1 MDKVTSKATSRVYAR
16 KRISRKI
23 FGHDKNA
30 QKVYQNE
37 IKALHKIEKQEH
49 LIRVVGS
56 YTDSKYFAMILEPV
70 AEMSLKDS
78 LAKGGAPDQER
89 RRQLQ
94 TYFGCLAHTIR
105 YLHGIEMLHK
115 DIKPENVLLK
125 SGRLILTDFG
135 TAFDWSKT
143 GQSMTRSNAS
153 DGRTPRYQSPEV
165 ASAGEFHRS
174 SDIWSLGVV
183 FLEIVTV
190 LRGKSLKEMNSYMES
205 QGTKKTAIHEN
216 LEIALSWFEPLR
228 ANQFGSI
235 LDNEPLAWIKKMLN
249 RTFSTR
255 PTAVELFDEISDFE
269 DGQYCGG
276 CCLDQ
281 PDSDEASESDG
292 GFLSSISE
300 ADELD
305 EQTQVPIQQPAQDPY
320 YLASQ
325 SNGSNVFRQ
334 DHPVAGAF
342 PLPYEIIPEPVETSG
357 LQIRA
362 DDSSAF
368 RGQSVSPQGTAPVEV
383 TNPERPS
390 KKHHKEPSKK
400 LAMISS
406 TYKKSDVMV
415 AGKTFSERDTFI
427 RWLAGLPEKFRV
439 PPHIPAH
446 AVKKKSRPS
455 VGSQRIGHFLS
466 TLPEE
471 PRDFRDALDDTS
483 GKQISPSV
491 SPNTRRS
498 WTFPENLSH
507 EPLEMR
513 DKKLS
518 KSNSHEDL
526 ASIPL
531 GLDEEED
538 LNPSAD
544 IPLSK
549 LVHSAS
555 DSNLAM
561 AGNLTLNEFQKT
573 VKDLKAFAANMP
585 NQQQQQSP
593 PPSYDETMLVVPDQG
608 TWSSREQGKLPALTT
623 IIDAGSVIDDVAG
636 PGIEHLARAAKKQ
649 ESEQLSS
656 SAVNEPSSK
665 LNLGAWID
673 KAPKA
678 RRKRF
683 GPASEVRA
691 KILDTKS
698 TQAPTTI
705 MSVGAREKLSHG
717 RPLLKW
723 NDKYYGY
730 LPAYIQAGKVAT
742 VREFLHSG
750 CNPGTVAKPR
760 WAPIVKAIKGR
771 STKHTKCLTALV
783 TYGVDTNASQKVSG
797 RTPLH
802 YAIDNEP
809 WPGYSTVIYI
819 LLTAGANP
827 NTASRAGDKPLL
839 MLLGGSG
846 RLPQEKR
853 DALLLLL
860 APNVDIDLNVTF
872 SGTQDNALHLAIR
885 LKDPFVVDAVLERK
899 KAKTYSSYR
908 LLDQANGSGFTP
920 LLLAFSIFNFSDDEA
935 EELQIIKLLLEY
947 GANPNEQDKGKRETP
962 LHRVVRDIKNAIVLE
977 LLCRHSA
984 NPKVRNE
991 AGKRPL
997 DLIPKSRGETHS
1009 DDWFLFA
1016 DRRMRN
1022 TLKADDFRP
1031 PELIEYLDEE
1041 ATERAGPAAKPSTK
1055 RRA

>member
-1 MDKVTSKATSRVYAR
+1 MDKVTSKATIRVYAR

-70 AEMSLKDS
+70 AEMSLKDFLS
-78 LAKGGAPDQER
+78 KGGAPDEEA

-115 DIKPENVLLK
+115 DIKPEDVLLK
-125 SGRLILTDFG
+125 CGRLILTDFG

-143 GQSMTRSNAS
+143 GQSMTRSNAN

-183 FLEIVTV
+183 FLEMATV
-190 LRGKSLKEMNSYMES
+190 LRGKSLKELNSYLES

-228 ANQFGSI
+228 ANHFGSI

-269 DGQYCGG
+269 DGLYCGG

-300 ADELD
+300 GDELD
-305 EQTQVPIQQPAQDPY
+305 EQTQVPIQQPPQDPY
-320 YLASQ
+320 YVASQ
-325 SNGSNVFRQ
+325 PSDINVSNQ
-334 DHPVAGAF
+334 DHAPPGAF
-342 PLPYEIIPEPVETSG
+342 LLPYEIVQGPVETSRSQ
-357 LQIRA
+357 LANQH
-362 DDSSAF
+362 
-368 RGQSVSPQGTAPVEV
+368 GTVPVKV

-390 KKHHKEPSKK
+390 RKHHKEPSQKLVTGPSTHKK
-400 LAMISS
+400 N
-406 TYKKSDVMV
+406 DVMV
-415 AGKTFSERDTFI
+415 AGKAFRERDTFI

-439 PPHIPAH
+439 PPRIPAH
-446 AVKKKSRPS
+446 AVKQKSRPS

-471 PRDFRDALDDTS
+471 PRDFRNALDDTS
-483 GKQISPSV
+483 DKHTSPSA

-498 WTFPENLSH
+498 WTFPENLSR
-507 EPLEMR
+507 EPSEVYE
-513 DKKLS
+513 KKLS
-518 KSNSHEDL
+518 KSNSHEDMT
-526 ASIPL
+526 SFPL
-531 GLDEEED
+531 NLDEEED
-538 LNPSAD
+538 LSPSAD
-544 IPLSK
+544 MPLSK

-555 DSNLAM
+555 DSNLAL
-561 AGNLTLNEFQKT
+561 AGNLTSNEFQKT

-585 NQQQQQSP
+585 KQQQQQSP
-593 PPSYDETMLVVPDQG
+593 PPSYVETMLVPPDQG
-608 TWSSREQGKLPALTT
+608 TLSPREQRELQTFTT
-623 IIDAGSVIDDVAG
+623 ITNVRTLIDDITG
-636 PGIEHLARAAKKQ
+636 PGVEHLARAAEKQ
-649 ESEQLSS
+649 KSEQLGP
-656 SAVNEPSSK
+656 SAVKEPSSNLK
-665 LNLGAWID
+665 LGAWID
-673 KAPKA
+673 KATKP

-683 GPASEVRA
+683 GSASEVRA
-691 KILDTKS
+691 RILDTKS

-717 RPLLKW
+717 RLLLKW

-742 VREFLHSG
+742 VREFLSSG

-819 LLTAGANP
+819 LLMAGANP
-827 NTASRAGDKPLL
+827 NAASRAGDKPLL
-839 MLLGGSG
+839 MLLGGIG

-885 LKDPFVVDAVLERK
+885 LKDPFVVDAVLEK
-899 KAKTYSSYR
+899 MKTKIYGSYR

-947 GANPNEQDKGKRETP
+947 GANPNEQDKGKGETP

-977 LLCRHSA
+977 LLCRYSA

-997 DLIPKSRGETHS
+997 DLIPKSRGETNS
-1009 DDWFLFA
+1009 EDWFLFA

-1022 TLKADDFRP
+1022 TLKAGDFQPR
-1031 PELIEYLDEE
+1031 ELIEYLDEE
-1041 ATERAGPAAKPSTK
+1041 SQGELALK
-1055 RRA
+1055 